1 MRAAVL
7 HAPHDLR
14 VEERPDPTCGDGE
27 VIVQVRYNGLCGTD
41 ATEFT
46 KGPMMVPLEVAH
58 PGSGHV
64 GPTTL
69 GHEFIGT
76 VVACGLGAEHWRG
89 VRVASGA
96 GVSCGQCRW
105 CHQGRTNLCAFYY
118 TLGLSTHGGLADLVA
133 VPASTLRAIPESC
146 PDIEAA
152 LAQPLAVGLHAVT
165 RSGVQS
171 GDTVVLLGAGAIGSF
186 ILAGLT
192 GHDGPIIAMDIDEG
206 RLATA
211 RELGATTTQLIDRDA
226 TTEDLRDLIP
236 AGAEVVVES
245 SGVPGGAERAL
256 GLAARGGT
264 VLLVGLT
271 QTPQPLVLA
280 GVILQE
286 IDVHTTV
293 AHVCASDIPAALE
306 LLTARPLS
314 ALLVDRVVTLADV
327 VDGGFEPL
335 AAGDA
340 RGKILVEP

>member
-1 MRAAVL
+1 
-7 HAPHDLR
+7 
-14 VEERPDPTCGDGE
+14 
-27 VIVQVRYNGLCGTD
+27 
-41 ATEFT
+41 
-46 KGPMMVPLEVAH
+46 MMVPLEVPH

-76 VVACGLGAEHWRG
+76 VVACGPGAEHWRG

-105 CHQGRTNLCAFYY
+105 CHQGRTNLCASYY

-133 VPASTLRAIPESC
+133 VPASTLRAIPEAC

-165 RSGVQS
+165 RSGVKS

-226 TTEDLRDLIP
+226 TTKDLRDLVP

-245 SGVPGGAERAL
+245 SGVPGGAEHAL

-306 LLTARPLS
+306 LLSARPLS
-314 ALLVDRVVTLADV
+314 ALLVDRVVALADV
-327 VDGGFEPL
+327 VDSGFEPL